1 MRKQLDVRFKKVAI
15 IGVGLI
21 GGSLGLAIKKKKL
34 ARSVVGIGRRRPSI
48 QAALRCGAIDV
59 GTKDLRS
66 GVRDADLVIVA
77 TPVCTI
83 TKIVKKIVRDL
94 KSGAILT
101 DVGSTKSQII
111 EEIEI
116 YLRDRISF
124 VGSHPLAGS
133 EKRGVN
139 FANADLF
146 RGSTV
151 IMTKTRKTKSSS
163 IKSLSQFWRSL
174 GVARVVVKTPEEHDR
189 IVAEISHLPHL
200 MATALINSVSDKSLK
215 FAAAGFKDATRIAA
229 SDPDI
234 WRDICVTN
242 RRQILKSLDRFER
255 SLLRIKALIKNA
267 SREKLCREFAKSKRI
282 REKLN

>member
-1 MRKQLDVRFKKVAI
+1 MRFKKVAI

-34 ARSVVGIGRRRPSI
+34 ARSVIGIGRRRSSI
-48 QAALRCGAIDV
+48 QAALRCGAIDI

-83 TKIVKKIVRDL
+83 TKIVKKIVRDF

-163 IKSLSQFWRSL
+163 IKALSQFWRSL

-215 FAAAGFKDATRIAA
+215 FAAGGFKDATRIAA

-267 SREKLCREFAKSKRI
+267 SREKLYREFAKSKRI

>member
-1 MRKQLDVRFKKVAI
+1 MRFKKVAI

-77 TPVCTI
+77 TPVCSI

-200 MATALINSVSDKSLK
+200 IAAALINSISDKSLK
-215 FAAAGFKDATRIAA
+215 FAAGGFKDATRIAA

-267 SREKLCREFAKSKRI
+267 SREKLYREFAKSKRI

>member
-34 ARSVVGIGRRRPSI
+34 ARSVIGIGRRHLSI
-48 QAALRCGAIDV
+48 QAALRYGAVDV

-163 IKSLSQFWRSL
+163 IKALSQFWRSL

-215 FAAAGFKDATRIAA
+215 FAAGGFKDATRIAA

-267 SREKLCREFAKSKRI
+267 SREKLYREFAKSKRI

>member
-1 MRKQLDVRFKKVAI
+1 MRFKKVAI

-200 MATALINSVSDKSLK
+200 IAAALINSISDKSLK
-215 FAAAGFKDATRIAA
+215 FAAGGFKDATRIAA

-267 SREKLCREFAKSKRI
+267 SREKLYREFAKSKRI